1 MEEENN
7 NILNFEDALKV
18 LDTVSETFS
27 VNVWIPSKKKEY
39 TFKEIDAKQQKNMLS
54 TAMNSSI
61 YNTNFVKNLYS
72 ILNSNFL
79 DKKNSEDLN
88 NFTVFDKFSIAV
100 SLKDKISDET
110 SITFDEKNNIVK
122 KVSLKP
128 IIEKFKTFETP
139 DNEFIEVDNQ
149 NVKIKLEISV
159 PTIQN
164 ELQYEEQLHKK
175 EKKVD
180 DIKDSDEIQR
190 IVSEAFIGETTK
202 YIKTIYINDN
212 NLNFENV
219 DFLKK
224 IKLVE
229 KLPSGI
235 LQKILAI
242 VSKWKAEIDS
252 VLTLSIVEDGKT
264 YTKVL
269 NIDSVL
275 FLN

>member
-1 MEEENN
+1 MEEEN

-139 DNEFIEVDNQ
+139 DNEIIEVDNQ

-242 VSKWKAEIDS
+242 VSKWKAKIDS

>member
-1 MEEENN
+1 MEEEN

-61 YNTNFVKNLYS
+61 YNTNFVKNLYN

-139 DNEFIEVDNQ
+139 DNEIIEVDNQ

>member
-61 YNTNFVKNLYS
+61 YNTNFVKNLYN

-252 VLTLSIVEDGKT
+252 ILTLSIVEDGKT

>member
-18 LDTVSETFS
+18 LDTVSETFN

-61 YNTNFVKNLYS
+61 YNTNFVKNLYN

-139 DNEFIEVDNQ
+139 DNEIIEVDNQ

>member
-18 LDTVSETFS
+18 LDTVSETFN

-190 IVSEAFIGETTK
+190 IIF
-202 YIKTIYINDN
+202 
-212 NLNFENV
+212 F
-219 DFLKK
+219 
-224 IKLVE
+224 
-229 KLPSGI
+229 
-235 LQKILAI
+235 
-242 VSKWKAEIDS
+242 
-252 VLTLSIVEDGKT
+252 
-264 YTKVL
+264 
-269 NIDSVL
+269 
-275 FLN
+275 

>member
-1 MEEENN
+1 MEEEN

-139 DNEFIEVDNQ
+139 DNEIIEVDNQ

>member
-1 MEEENN
+1 MEEEN

-88 NFTVFDKFSIAV
+88 NFTVFDKFSISV

-139 DNEFIEVDNQ
+139 DNEIIEVDNQ

>member
-1 MEEENN
+1 MEEDN
-7 NILNFEDALKV
+7 NILNFEDALRA
-18 LDTVSETFS
+18 LDSVSQTFNVS
-27 VNVWIPSKKKEY
+27 VWIPSKKKEY

-54 TAMNSSI
+54 SAMNSSI
-61 YNTNFVKNLYS
+61 YNTNFVKNLYN

-79 DKKNSEDLN
+79 DKENVKELN
-88 NFTVFDKFSIAV
+88 TFTVFDKFAIAI
-100 SLKDKISDET
+100 SLKDKISEET
-110 SITFDEKNNIVK
+110 SVTFDEKNNIVK
-122 KVSLKP
+122 KISLKP

-139 DNEFIEVDNQ
+139 KDEILEVDNQ
-149 NVKIKLEISV
+149 NFRIKLELSV
-159 PTIQN
+159 PTIEK
-164 ELQYEEQLHKK
+164 ELQYEEQIHKK

-180 DIKDSDEIQR
+180 DIKDNDEIQR

-202 YIKTIYINDN
+202 YIKNIYINDN

-235 LQKILAI
+235 LQKILSV
-242 VSKWKAEIDS
+242 VSKWKSEIDS
-252 VLTLSIVEDGKT
+252 VLTISTVEEGKT
-264 YTKVL
+264 YTKIL

>member
-61 YNTNFVKNLYS
+61 YNTNFVKNLYN

-139 DNEFIEVDNQ
+139 DNEIIEVDNQ

>member
-1 MEEENN
+1 MEEDN
-7 NILNFEDALKV
+7 NILNFEDALRA
-18 LDTVSETFS
+18 LDSVSQTFNVS
-27 VNVWIPSKKKEY
+27 VWIPSKKKEY

-54 TAMNSSI
+54 SAMNSSI
-61 YNTNFVKNLYS
+61 YNTNFVKNLYN

-79 DKKNSEDLN
+79 DKENVKELN
-88 NFTVFDKFSIAV
+88 DFTVFDKFAIAI
-100 SLKDKISDET
+100 SLKDKISEET
-110 SITFDEKNNIVK
+110 SVTFDEKNNIVK
-122 KVSLKP
+122 KISLKP

-139 DNEFIEVDNQ
+139 KDEILEVDNQ
-149 NVKIKLEISV
+149 NFRIKLELSV
-159 PTIQN
+159 PTIEK
-164 ELQYEEQLHKK
+164 ELQYEEQIHKK

-180 DIKDSDEIQR
+180 DIKDNDEIQR

-202 YIKTIYINDN
+202 YIKNIYINDN

-235 LQKILAI
+235 LQKILSV
-242 VSKWKAEIDS
+242 VSKWKSEIDS
-252 VLTLSIVEDGKT
+252 VLTISTVEEGKT
-264 YTKVL
+264 YTKIL

>member
-139 DNEFIEVDNQ
+139 DNEIIEVDNQ

>member
-1 MEEENN
+1 MEEDN
-7 NILNFEDALKV
+7 NILNFEDALRA
-18 LDTVSETFS
+18 LDSVSQTFNVS
-27 VNVWIPSKKKEY
+27 VWIPSKKKEY

-54 TAMNSSI
+54 SAMNSSI
-61 YNTNFVKNLYS
+61 YNTNFVKNLYN

-79 DKKNSEDLN
+79 DKENVKDLN
-88 NFTVFDKFSIAV
+88 TFTVFDKFAIAI
-100 SLKDKISDET
+100 SLKDKISEET
-110 SITFDEKNNIVK
+110 SVTFDEKNNIVK
-122 KVSLKP
+122 KISLKP

-139 DNEFIEVDNQ
+139 KDEILEVDNQ
-149 NVKIKLEISV
+149 NFRIKLELSV
-159 PTIQN
+159 PTIEK
-164 ELQYEEQLHKK
+164 ELQYEEQIHKK

-180 DIKDSDEIQR
+180 DIKDNDDIQR

-202 YIKTIYINDN
+202 YIKNIYINDN

-235 LQKILAI
+235 LQKILSV
-242 VSKWKAEIDS
+242 VSKWKSEIDS
-252 VLTLSIVEDGKT
+252 VLTISTVEDGKT
-264 YTKVL
+264 YTKIL

>member
-1 MEEENN
+1 MDEENN
-7 NILNFEDALKV
+7 NVLNFEDALKA
-18 LDTVSETFS
+18 LDTVSETFN

-79 DKKNSEDLN
+79 DKDCLGDLN
-88 NFTVFDKFSIAV
+88 KFTVFDKFSIAV
-100 SLKDKISDET
+100 ALKDKISDET
-110 SITFDEKNNIVK
+110 SITFDEKDNIVK

-128 IIEKFKTFETP
+128 IIEKFKTFQTPNNETV
-139 DNEFIEVDNQ
+139 EVDNQ
-149 NVKIKLEISV
+149 NIKIKLEISV
-159 PTIQN
+159 PTIEK

-202 YIKTIYINDN
+202 YIKNIYINDSD
-212 NLNFENV
+212 LNFEKV
-219 DFLKK
+219 DFIKK

-235 LQKILAI
+235 LQKILSI

>member
-1 MEEENN
+1 MEEEN

-79 DKKNSEDLN
+79 DKKNYEDLN

-139 DNEFIEVDNQ
+139 DNEIIEVDNQ